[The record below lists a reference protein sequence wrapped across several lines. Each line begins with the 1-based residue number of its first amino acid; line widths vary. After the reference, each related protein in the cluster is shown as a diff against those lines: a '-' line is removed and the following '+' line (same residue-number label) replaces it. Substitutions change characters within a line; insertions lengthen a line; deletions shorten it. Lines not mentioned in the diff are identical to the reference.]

1 MIKQSI
7 WDWYNQNKK
16 NLKAESVVCN
26 CNAGTITLKYPDGFS
41 WELRGEDFPLRNRE
55 YEQDA
60 LPGPSHKRL
69 LEGGEE
75 LHTTIHTGI
84 Y

>member
-60 LPGPSHKRL
+60 IPREGLKPSFVRDGQGV
-69 LEGGEE
+69 EA
-75 LHTTIHTGI
+75 
-84 Y
+84 